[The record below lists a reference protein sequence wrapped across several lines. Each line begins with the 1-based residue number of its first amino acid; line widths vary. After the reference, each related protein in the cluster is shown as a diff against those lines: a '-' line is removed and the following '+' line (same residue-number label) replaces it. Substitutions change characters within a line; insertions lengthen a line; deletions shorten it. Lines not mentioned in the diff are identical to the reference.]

1 METDITPIFKN
12 DTRDSDQVEVPPRPN
27 FEEDNRPPTPNFQAS
42 LEPDEE
48 FTPINEVHDE
58 SSYHTVMHQ
67 PPPPPQPHPYYWTQP
82 PVHHAPPPETP
93 QWDPF
98 KNISTS
104 TWVILVLAFALGFFI
119 GKFK

>member
-12 DTRDSDQVEVPPRPN
+12 DTREPEPTRPK
-27 FEEDNRPPTPNFQAS
+27 FEEDNRPPTPNFQEP
-42 LEPDEE
+42 LQPDEE
-48 FTPINEVHDE
+48 FTPINEVQE
-58 SSYHTVMHQ
+58 EPSYHNMV
-67 PPPPPQPHPYYWTQP
+67 PPQQPYPYYWPQP
-82 PVHHAPPPETP
+82 PMHHVPP

-104 TWVILVLAFALGFFI
+104 TWVILVLAFSLGFFI

>member
-12 DTRDSDQVEVPPRPN
+12 DMIESEPPMPN
-27 FEEDNRPPTPNFQAS
+27 FEEDNRPPTTSSFREPMQ
-42 LEPDEE
+42 PDEE
-48 FTPINEVHDE
+48 ITPINEVHE
-58 SSYHTVMHQ
+58 EPSYHNMIPHH
-67 PPPPPQPHPYYWTQP
+67 PPQPYYWSQP
-82 PVHHAPPPETP
+82 PIHHPTPSETL

>member
-12 DTRDSDQVEVPPRPN
+12 DTREPETPRPTFDEN
-27 FEEDNRPPTPNFQAS
+27 NRPSTPNFQ
-42 LEPDEE
+42 EPLQQDEE
-48 FTPINEVHDE
+48 FTPINEIQE
-58 SSYHTVMHQ
+58 EQSYHTMM
-67 PPPPPQPHPYYWTQP
+67 PPPHPYYWPQP
-82 PVHHAPPPETP
+82 PMHHAPPPETP

>member
-12 DTRDSDQVEVPPRPN
+12 DTREPEQGGVPQRPT
-27 FEEDNRPPTPNFQAS
+27 FEEDNRPSPNFQ
-42 LEPDEE
+42 EPLQQDEE
-48 FTPINEVHDE
+48 FTPISDIQEE
-58 SSYHTVMHQ
+58 PSYHTMI
-67 PPPPPQPHPYYWTQP
+67 PPPHPYYWPQP
-82 PVHHAPPPETP
+82 PIQHPPPPETP

-104 TWVILVLAFALGFFI
+104 TWVILIVAFALGFFI

>member
-12 DTRDSDQVEVPPRPN
+12 DTRESEQGSIPPRPK
-27 FEEDNRPPTPNFQAS
+27 FEEDNRPPTPDFHEPLQ
-42 LEPDEE
+42 PDEE
-48 FTPINEVHDE
+48 FTPMNEIHDE
-58 SSYHTVMHQ
+58 PSYHTVM
-67 PPPPPQPHPYYWTQP
+67 PPLPQPQHPYYWPQQP
-82 PVHHAPPPETP
+82 MHPAPPPVTP

-104 TWVILVLAFALGFFI
+104 TWVILIVAFALGFFV

>member
-12 DTRDSDQVEVPPRPN
+12 DAREEPPRPK
-27 FEEDNRPPTPNFQAS
+27 FEEDTPNFQEP
-42 LEPDEE
+42 LQPDEE
-48 FTPINEVHDE
+48 FTPINEVHNE
-58 SSYHTVMHQ
+58 PSYTNMM
-67 PPPPPQPHPYYWTQP
+67 PPHPYYWPQP
-82 PVHHAPPPETP
+82 PPIHHHPPPETP

-104 TWVILVLAFALGFFI
+104 TWVILIVAFALGFFI

>member
-12 DTRDSDQVEVPPRPN
+12 DAPPIAEPERSEAPS
-27 FEEDNRPPTPNFQAS
+27 FQDPPQ
-42 LEPDEE
+42 EEE
-48 FTPINEVHDE
+48 FTPMNEIQDE
-58 SSYHTVMHQ
+58 ESYHQSMM
-67 PPPPPQPHPYYWTQP
+67 PPQPQPQQQPYYWPPMQP
-82 PVHHAPPPETP
+82 PYHPQAPAPSPA

-104 TWVILVLAFALGFFI
+104 TWVILIIAFALGFFI

>member
-12 DTRDSDQVEVPPRPN
+12 DVRESEQGEVPTRPK
-27 FEEDNRPPTPNFQAS
+27 FEEDTHPTTPDFVSPPEHDQ
-42 LEPDEE
+42 E
-48 FTPINEVHDE
+48 FTPMNEIQDE
-58 SSYHTVMHQ
+58 EQYHPMMHQQQQQQQHPYYWQ
-67 PPPPPQPHPYYWTQP
+67 PPPPQITQT
-82 PVHHAPPPETP
+82 EIQ

-98 KNISTS
+98 KNVSTS

>member
-12 DTRDSDQVEVPPRPN
+12 DTREPEKVDVPPMPN
-27 FEEDNRPPTPNFQAS
+27 FEEDNRPPTPNFKEP
-42 LEPDEE
+42 LDPDEE
-48 FTPINEVHDE
+48 FTPINEVHE
-58 SSYHTVMHQ
+58 EPSYHSMM
-67 PPPPPQPHPYYWTQP
+67 PPHQPHPYYWPQP
-82 PVHHAPPPETP
+82 PMHHTPTPETP

>member
-12 DTRDSDQVEVPPRPN
+12 DTREPEQGDIPPRPT
-27 FEEDNRPPTPNFQAS
+27 FEEDTRPPTPNFQEP
-42 LEPDEE
+42 LQPDEE
-48 FTPINEVHDE
+48 FTPIHEVQE
-58 SSYHTVMHQ
+58 EVSYRNAM
-67 PPPPPQPHPYYWTQP
+67 PPPQPYYWPHP
-82 PVHHAPPPETP
+82 PMHHAPPETP

-104 TWVILVLAFALGFFI
+104 TWVILIVAFALGFFI